1 MTASRVFSR
10 SEHFR
15 RSVVIALGMVML
27 AGCGGAPEIEPTGK
41 LTGKVTVAGKPLS
54 SGFMNLVSAQGVGT
68 KIAIG
73 TDGVYSLTETLP
85 VGEYKA
91 FISFDISPVQFGT
104 PAADVLKTVPAKYQ
118 GAATSDIMVF
128 VHEGENTQDLDLK

>member
-1 MTASRVFSR
+1 L
-10 SEHFR
+10 
-15 RSVVIALGMVML
+15 VIACLLVFT
-27 AGCGGAPEIEPTGK
+27 AGCGGAPAIEPTGK

-54 SGFMNLVSAQGVGT
+54 SGFVNLVSADGVGT

-73 TDGVYSLTETLP
+73 ADGVYTLTDVLP

-104 PAADVLKTVPAKYQ
+104 PAADVLKTVPEKYQ
-118 GAATSDIMVF
+118 GAATSGIVVF
-128 VHEGENTQDLDLK
+128 VHDGDNTQDLELK